1 MKPTIIIGHRSV
13 NNVRHFIVLVE
24 IVVKICPFKVLR
36 IETVLIVIEYLK
48 KIYQHF
54 LYRMICIKDN
64 GGWMVTNMSD
74 LSCSSSIILVLYSV
88 KL

>member
-1 MKPTIIIGHRSV
+1 M
-13 NNVRHFIVLVE
+13 
-24 IVVKICPFKVLR
+24 LR

-48 KIYQHF
+48 KKNQHF

-88 KL
+88 KLSKLIIARVSVIVKLLF